1 MTITYSNGT
10 VLEVIVLAHEEE
22 GLRVAVA
29 GDGDVRT
36 FQFIHGVWISE
47 ECEPVAVEFD
57 IDYYE
62 FLQISPQAGSAY
74 DPTHLSIGACGL
86 MNNRER
92 DLKVPRWLRQAII
105 TRAED
110 IRTLRNRGFAVEV
123 LKVAH
128 DTIELI
134 LQSLGEAVLSGGSR
148 AEVIE
153 ILNTSIDF
161 CATHFADEEEFMRER
176 GHAHLDAHVAAHRQL
191 LAKFVAARRRASGEG
206 LSLATLDV
214 VDLLHDFDAHV
225 KPHVRATQPSPRKTL
240 THASHGGGNAGH
252 LALFQCRRRK

>member
-1 MTITYSNGT
+1 
-10 VLEVIVLAHEEE
+10 
-22 GLRVAVA
+22 
-29 GDGDVRT
+29 
-36 FQFIHGVWISE
+36 
-47 ECEPVAVEFD
+47 
-57 IDYYE
+57 
-62 FLQISPQAGSAY
+62 
-74 DPTHLSIGACGL
+74 

-161 CATHFADEEEFMRER
+161 CATHFAD
-176 GHAHLDAHVAAHRQL
+176 
-191 LAKFVAARRRASGEG
+191 
-206 LSLATLDV
+206 
-214 VDLLHDFDAHV
+214 
-225 KPHVRATQPSPRKTL
+225 
-240 THASHGGGNAGH
+240 
-252 LALFQCRRRK
+252 

>member
-62 FLQISPQAGSAY
+62 FLQISPQAEV
-74 DPTHLSIGACGL
+74 PTIQRIYRLEIACGL

-123 LKVAH
+123 LRVAH

-240 THASHGGGNAGH
+240 THASHGG
-252 LALFQCRRRK
+252 